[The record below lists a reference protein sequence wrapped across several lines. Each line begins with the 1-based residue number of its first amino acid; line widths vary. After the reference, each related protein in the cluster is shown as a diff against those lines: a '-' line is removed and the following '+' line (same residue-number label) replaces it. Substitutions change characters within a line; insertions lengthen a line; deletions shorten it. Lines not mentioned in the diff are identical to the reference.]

1 MTGKMKLKK
10 AYKTQILL
18 YYKIQ
23 QTLNYSHMAT
33 GTSKS
38 LLAVSG
44 LSHCGSVTKLPAPA
58 PVQTVL

>member
-1 MTGKMKLKK
+1 MTGKIKLKK

-23 QTLNYSHMAT
+23 RTLNYSHMAT

-44 LSHCGSVTKLPAPA
+44 LARCGSVTKLLAPA